1 MSMPR
6 QGEKQQNERLQLIIA
21 DLVKDEENRYCADC
35 DAKGPRWASWNL
47 GVLLCIRC
55 AGIHRGLGVHISK
68 VKSLNLDS
76 WEPQQVAMLKAVGNR
91 RARELYEA
99 SLPEFFRRPQ
109 TDSALEQFIRA
120 KYEQKR
126 YVASDFVPPKPDM
139 ESVKKD
145 LLRLEQQSKRKAVS
159 ARSVNLPLQNSDSSK
174 TQSRTLKS
182 IAKSTGGNTD
192 GVTADILGLSSP
204 VAGKDDDKS
213 SASKIPTKHSEAFQ
227 QANQKSELESGA
239 FSADLVGINFGEVSQ
254 PPTGEMGSVEGQ
266 RPTKESIL
274 ALYALSKPVGAGG
287 GLLSPSLVHPN
298 VQNRASMASM
308 FGVSA
313 SFNQSPPMYPPP
325 VSPIVFDRNLVQ
337 TEKAPTSSDLIG
349 LDFFQNGVSQYTL
362 QRSGWIRSQWQP
374 PPRASHQRLEVQ
386 SSCISSGSP
395 PRLLP
400 PTPPLPSTPPL
411 NNPILL
417 RFRVSWLQCSYIAAL
432 LSEIPA
438 VFWQYIIRLHK
449 RSVLCIFFLI
459 LSSLGREFPSLPV
472 ILALVNV
479 SRPSDTDPIEICETS
494 KDILGTY
501 DDSEH
506 SERTNSS
513 SIGKLQ
519 HDIKMLS
526 IKVLEKDMEIKKLKT
541 ESAVMQNLKHP
552 SVLLEKYEA
561 LEKTNKELKEELM
574 KAKNEHSAAPAR
586 AVEAEKMQQ
595 TLQDE
600 LSIFQESRGNGL
612 SMGPF
617 EQLYKSEPRLEG
629 ERVEVLNELDHLRR
643 EQNALHQRLQNTEM
657 EMRRFREEVPS
668 LYTKPDHELRLFS
681 HRPDILTKTRVV
693 SLEVQLNAACAARND
708 ALRQV
713 ERLNAKFEA
722 ASKAIY
728 EMDASRKAELSRMEV
743 QLAVASRKLAAYEQ
757 VEAEL
762 DRAIENFASTGM
774 MEKGEGSE
782 ALLHHFSLS
791 KSDGKPLLPTLA
803 SRRLEHCVKI
813 SRQLAKSEEVRRSL
827 ETENKEL
834 RMNLKTA
841 EDEVKR
847 LSELLANTDKPTNC
861 LASAL
866 VARDSRITD
875 LQTTK
880 RKLESKLRRLYDC
893 TKNIVMEHNAMISD
907 LKIYFERS
915 SQGTPEEASADKL
928 PPLLMQLQRKVR
940 RARP

>member
-204 VAGKDDDKS
+204 VAGKDADKS

-337 TEKAPTSSDLIG
+337 TEKAPTSSDLIVHVTASNAVDG
-349 LDFFQNGVSQYTL
+349 FAHNGSHHLGHLTSDW
-362 QRSGWIRSQWQP
+362 RSRVL
-374 PPRASHQRLEVQ
+374 ASAVD
-386 SSCISSGSP
+386 
-395 PRLLP
+395 LLP
-400 PTPPLPSTPPL
+400 DCCRQPHLCPQ
-411 NNPILL
+411 LL
-417 RFRVSWLQCSYIAAL
+417 RST
-432 LSEIPA
+432 
-438 VFWQYIIRLHK
+438 
-449 RSVLCIFFLI
+449 I
-459 LSSLGREFPSLPV
+459 LSCSVNELRIQSQLASMQLHSSAVEEFPSLPV

-479 SRPSDTDPIEICETS
+479 SR
-494 KDILGTY
+494 
-501 DDSEH
+501 
-506 SERTNSS
+506 
-513 SIGKLQ
+513 
-519 HDIKMLS
+519 
-526 IKVLEKDMEIKKLKT
+526 
-541 ESAVMQNLKHP
+541 
-552 SVLLEKYEA
+552 
-561 LEKTNKELKEELM
+561 
-574 KAKNEHSAAPAR
+574 
-586 AVEAEKMQQ
+586 
-595 TLQDE
+595 
-600 LSIFQESRGNGL
+600 
-612 SMGPF
+612 
-617 EQLYKSEPRLEG
+617 
-629 ERVEVLNELDHLRR
+629 
-643 EQNALHQRLQNTEM
+643 
-657 EMRRFREEVPS
+657 
-668 LYTKPDHELRLFS
+668 
-681 HRPDILTKTRVV
+681 
-693 SLEVQLNAACAARND
+693 
-708 ALRQV
+708 
-713 ERLNAKFEA
+713 
-722 ASKAIY
+722 
-728 EMDASRKAELSRMEV
+728 
-743 QLAVASRKLAAYEQ
+743 
-757 VEAEL
+757 
-762 DRAIENFASTGM
+762 
-774 MEKGEGSE
+774 
-782 ALLHHFSLS
+782 
-791 KSDGKPLLPTLA
+791 
-803 SRRLEHCVKI
+803 
-813 SRQLAKSEEVRRSL
+813 
-827 ETENKEL
+827 
-834 RMNLKTA
+834 
-841 EDEVKR
+841 
-847 LSELLANTDKPTNC
+847 
-861 LASAL
+861 
-866 VARDSRITD
+866 
-875 LQTTK
+875 
-880 RKLESKLRRLYDC
+880 
-893 TKNIVMEHNAMISD
+893 
-907 LKIYFERS
+907 
-915 SQGTPEEASADKL
+915 
-928 PPLLMQLQRKVR
+928 
-940 RARP
+940 